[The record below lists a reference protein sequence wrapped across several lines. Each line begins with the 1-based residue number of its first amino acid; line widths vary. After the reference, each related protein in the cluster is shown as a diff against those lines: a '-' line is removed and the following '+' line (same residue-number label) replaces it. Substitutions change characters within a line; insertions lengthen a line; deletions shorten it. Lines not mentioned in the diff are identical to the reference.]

1 MKNKTW
7 IFIIITIIIA
17 VTIACIV
24 IVRNKNNQTPITTDL
39 VATVPIST
47 AAITIQPEM
56 ISVAENSYLLG
67 IEGTY
72 PKFPQADFIF
82 NKKIAEFITSGII
95 DFKQEANDNYQ
106 ARLETGG
113 DEFQKQ
119 FANGGQFTYQIKTEI
134 IQSNE
139 YYISVLIHIAGF
151 SGGAHGYETTTSF
164 NYDVKNKSEITL
176 ASLFLND
183 KNYLKTISDSARTQ
197 LTEKLT
203 KASEQVILD
212 ENMQSML
219 NDGTDPAKPENFQT
233 FSFTPDTVT
242 IYFGQYQVAPYV
254 YGEQSI
260 DILRK

>member
-1 MKNKTW
+1 MKQKTW
-7 IFIIITIIIA
+7 IPIVIIIVVIIA
-17 VTIACIV
+17 GFLILRKKPAEAPTEIPVAINNVVTGI
-24 IVRNKNNQTPITTDL
+24 IT
-39 VATVPIST
+39 V
-47 AAITIQPEM
+47 QPEM

-233 FSFTPDTVT
+233 FSFTPDVVT

>member
-17 VTIACIV
+17 VTITCIV
-24 IVRNKNNQTPITTDL
+24 IVRKKNTETPIITDP
-39 VATVPIST
+39 VVTMPTST

-56 ISVAENSYLLG
+56 ISVAEDSYLLG

-72 PKFPQADFIF
+72 PKFPQTDSVF
-82 NKKIAEFITSGII
+82 NKKIADFITSGIT
-95 DFKQEANDNYQ
+95 DFKKEVNDNYQ

-113 DEFQKQ
+113 DESQKE
-119 FANGGQFTYQIKTEI
+119 FTNGGQFTYQIKTEI
-134 IQSNE
+134 IQSNNQF
-139 YYISVLIHIAGF
+139 ISVLIHIAGY
-151 SGGAHGYETTTSF
+151 SGGAHGYATTTSF

-176 ASLFLND
+176 ASLFPND

-197 LTEKLT
+197 LTEKLI
-203 KASEQVILD
+203 KASEQSTLD

-219 NDGTDPAKPENFQT
+219 LDGTDSKNEMNFQVFT
-233 FSFTPDTVT
+233 FTNDVVT

-260 DILRK
+260 NIPRK